1 MSTATP
7 AQHGMWLT
15 ERLGLAATAYH
26 MPLPVWLDGPLDPA
40 RLADAVAAAVARHPV
55 LSCAFIEDD
64 GELRVVPAAR
74 TPSLQVGAAPD
85 DLAVFV
91 REHTLAPFDLAAGP
105 LIRFDLVP
113 AGPDRHLLL
122 IVAHHL
128 VFDGESKEILLTDLA
143 TGYSAPTPPTSPGAA
158 HAAAGPAVSEKLH
171 ESGAGLPQFPR
182 KSRNPAGHDSRRT
195 GVGAARSAKE
205 VPARAGE
212 HWSGYRAPGEPS
224 LPGLRGTTAPGATA
238 GVLVPFTLDAAAIRA
253 AAGELGATTFEV
265 VLAGLLTLLDRYGD
279 PAPVVGVDLGTRPT
293 DGHDRVGLHVNE
305 LPVGLAATD
314 PAAARVTVRERV
326 AHVRRLLRDIY
337 AVRAVPLS
345 RAVSGLAPRAA
356 LTPVSISYRRRVRP
370 TPEFAG
376 LGVRVEWTAFH
387 HAARNALHVQLLD
400 DPAAV
405 DLPVLLHVDPAR
417 LDPGDA
423 ARIGTH
429 LRLLL
434 DGFARRPDAPL
445 RDLDLLDPSEH
456 ELLAGWNATA
466 RPVPGPPTL
475 HELVDARIVAQPDAV
490 AVVAA
495 DSAMTYAQLDAEAGA
510 VAAQLRER
518 GIGSGDLVGV
528 CLPRTSRLLPAL
540 LGVLRT
546 GAAYLPLD
554 PEHPVARRDALLADA
569 CPAALLV
576 ADGDG
581 ATVLGEATPA
591 AVIGEEPTLLGETM
605 PPTADEGRGTESGAG
620 TSPVATGDPAVAR
633 RHEPGLCYVIYTS
646 GSTGRP
652 KGVAVEHP
660 SVVNLLHALPEV
672 VPTGPGDV
680 WLAVASAA
688 FDMSVPELWLP
699 LVTGGTVV
707 LATAEQARDGEL
719 LLKLLRLTGVTHAHL
734 TPSTWRR
741 LVDAGFAERGVVAV
755 CGAEALP
762 APLAAELR
770 ARTKRLVNLY
780 GPTET
785 TVWSTAA
792 DLTGD
797 GPVTIGRPLA
807 NTTAYVLD
815 AGLRP
820 LPYGVVGE
828 LCLGG
833 AGVARGYLNRPEMT
847 AARFVDTAWGRLYRT
862 GDRVRRL
869 PDGSL
874 EFHGRADDQLKV
886 RGHRIEPG
894 EVEAHLR
901 AAESVVDA
909 AVTVS
914 PDGDALVA
922 YLVGAPDPARL
933 RERLAAGLPG
943 YLVPSV
949 FTLVEQLPRNANGK
963 LDRAALAGLA
973 GAPLVPQTSARPYTG
988 LALQV
993 YEIWREVLG
1002 HGEIGPDDDL
1012 FDLGGHSLT
1021 VTKIAARLRRRLGVD
1036 LPLHVF
1042 FDTPTING
1050 IVAAADR

>member
-26 MPLPVWLDGPLDPA
+26 MPLPVWLDGPLDVS
-40 RLADAVAAAVARHPV
+40 RLADACAAAVARHPV
-55 LSCAFIEDD
+55 LSCAFTERE
-64 GELRVVPAAR
+64 GELLLTPAACP
-74 TPSLQVGAAPD
+74 PSLVVGDAPE
-85 DLAVFV
+85 DLTAFV
-91 REHTLAPFDLAAGP
+91 RERTLAPFDLATGP

-113 AGPDRHLLL
+113 AGPGRHLLL

-128 VFDGESKEILLTDLA
+128 VFDGESKEILLADLA
-143 TGYSAPTPPTSPGAA
+143 AAYSTPDGTTK
-158 HAAAGPAVSEKLH
+158 AAAIASP
-171 ESGAGLPQFPR
+171 SGEPDRVAALLPR
-182 KSRNPAGHDSRRT
+182 
-195 GVGAARSAKE
+195 AAE
-205 VPARAGE
+205 HWARAF
-212 HWSGYRAPGEPS
+212 RAPGEPS
-224 LPGLRGTTAPGATA
+224 LPGLQATTSPGARP
-238 GVLVPFTLDAAAIRA
+238 GVVVPLALDAVTLRAVAA
-253 AAGELGATTFEV
+253 ELGATTFEV

-279 PAPVVGVDLGTRPT
+279 PAPVVGVDLGTRPA
-293 DGHDRVGLHVNE
+293 DGHGRVGLHVNE
-305 LPVGLAATD
+305 LPVGVSATD
-314 PAAARVTVRERV
+314 PAEPLTVRERV
-326 AHVRRLLRDIY
+326 AQVRRLLRETY
-337 AVRAVPLS
+337 PVRAVPLS

-356 LTPVSISYRRRVRP
+356 LTPVSISYRRRTRP
-370 TPEFAG
+370 APVFAG
-376 LGVRVEWTAFH
+376 LDARVEWTAFH

-400 DPAAV
+400 DPAAA
-405 DLPVLLHVDPAR
+405 DLPTLLHVDPSR
-417 LDPGDA
+417 LAPADT
-423 ARIGTH
+423 ARIGAH
-429 LRLLL
+429 LRNLL

-445 RDLDLLDPSEH
+445 PDLDILDPSEH
-456 ELLAGWNATA
+456 DLLAAWNDTGRA
-466 RPVPGPPTL
+466 VPGPQTL
-475 HELVDARIVAQPDAV
+475 HELVDARIAARPDAI

-495 DSAMTYAQLDAEAGA
+495 DSAMTYAQLDAEAAA
-510 VAAQLRER
+510 VAALLRDR
-518 GIGSGDLVGV
+518 GIGSGDLVAV

-554 PEHPVARRDALLADA
+554 PEHPEARRDGLLADA
-569 CPAALLV
+569 RPAAVLT

-581 ATVLGEATPA
+581 ATVLGEIMAATGDSA
-591 AVIGEEPTLLGETM
+591 
-605 PPTADEGRGTESGAG
+605 TAPLMTGDTATAPLMTGGTATAPLS
-620 TSPVATGDPAVAR
+620 TGDPASPPTVVGGPAVPG

-652 KGVAVEHP
+652 KGVAVEHR

-672 VPTGPGDV
+672 VPTRPGDV

-741 LVDAGFAERGVVAV
+741 LVDAGFAEPGVIAV

-770 ARTKRLVNLY
+770 SRTKRLVNVY

-792 DLTGD
+792 DLTAD

-815 AGLRP
+815 VALRP
-820 LPYGVVGE
+820 VPYGVVGE

-833 AGVARGYLNRPEMT
+833 AGVARGYLGRADLT

-909 AVTVS
+909 AVTAS
-914 PDGDALVA
+914 ADGDALVA
-922 YLVGAPDPARL
+922 YIVGAPDPVRL
-933 RERLAAGLPG
+933 REQLSAGLPG

-973 GAPLVPQTSARPYTG
+973 GTPLVPQASPQPYTG

>member
-40 RLADAVAAAVARHPV
+40 RLADACAAAVARHPV
-55 LSCAFIEDD
+55 LSCAFTEQD
-64 GELRVVPAAR
+64 GELQTAPAAR
-74 TPSLQVGAAPD
+74 TPSLRLSAAPD
-85 DLAVFV
+85 DLAAFV
-91 REHTLAPFDLAAGP
+91 RERTLAPFDLAAGP

-113 AGPDRHLLL
+113 AGPGRHLLL

-128 VFDGESKEILLTDLA
+128 VFDGESKEILLADLA
-143 TGYSAPTPPTSPGAA
+143 AAYSTPPPAPRDPAPGAGRTE
-158 HAAAGPAVSEKLH
+158 AGPAVSGKPQQSRTEFLH
-171 ESGAGLPQFPR
+171 LPRNWP
-182 KSRNPAGHDSRRT
+182 NPAARQDGVAG
-195 GVGAARSAKE
+195 GVGEEGWSGE
-205 VPARAGE
+205 VMVRAVE
-212 HWSGYRAPGEPS
+212 HWAGFRAPGEPS
-224 LPGLRGTTAPGATA
+224 LPGLRGVSAAGARPGVA
-238 GVLVPFTLDAAAIRA
+238 VPFDLDAVAVRA
-253 AAGELGATTFEV
+253 AAAELGATTFEV

-279 PAPVVGVDLGTRPT
+279 PAPTVGVDLGTRPA

-305 LPVGLAATD
+305 LPIGIPATGPAD
-314 PAAARVTVRERV
+314 PVTVRERV
-326 AHVRRLLRDIY
+326 AAVRHTLRETY
-337 AVRAVPLS
+337 PLRAVPLS

-356 LTPVSISYRRRVRP
+356 LTPVSISYRRRARP
-370 TPEFAG
+370 APVFAG
-376 LGVRVEWTAFH
+376 LDARVEWTAFH

-400 DPAAV
+400 DPAAA

-417 LDPGDA
+417 LDPADA
-423 ARIGTH
+423 ARVGAH
-429 LRLLL
+429 LRTLL
-434 DGFARRPDAPL
+434 DGFARQPDAPL
-445 RDLDLLDPSEH
+445 HDLDLLDPSEH
-456 ELLAGWNATA
+456 ELLATWNDTGRA
-466 RPVPGPPTL
+466 VPGPQAL
-475 HELVDARIVAQPDAV
+475 HELVGAAIAARPDAV

-495 DSAMTYAQLDAEAGA
+495 DSAMTYAQLDAEAAA
-510 VAAQLRER
+510 VAAQLRGR
-518 GIGSGDLVGV
+518 GIGPGDLVAV

-554 PEHPVARRDALLADA
+554 PEHPPARRDGLLADA
-569 CPAALLV
+569 
-576 ADGDG
+576 G
-581 ATVLGEATPA
+581 PA
-591 AVIGEEPTLLGETM
+591 AVLTADADGSTVLAETTPPIPGDPAM
-605 PPTADEGRGTESGAG
+605 PPT
-620 TSPVATGDPAVAR
+620 VGDPATPS

-652 KGVAVEHP
+652 KGVAVEHRA
-660 SVVNLLHALPEV
+660 VVNLLHALPDV

-719 LLKLLRLTGVTHAHL
+719 LLKLLRLTGATHAHL

-741 LVDAGFAERGVVAV
+741 LLDAGFAERGVVAV

-770 ARTKRLVNLY
+770 SQTSRLVNLY

-792 DLTGD
+792 DLTGG

-815 AGLRP
+815 AALRP
-820 LPYGVVGE
+820 VPHGIVGE

-833 AGVARGYLNRPEMT
+833 AGVARGYLGRPELT
-847 AARFVDTAWGRLYRT
+847 ADRFVDTAWGRLYRT

-874 EFHGRADDQLKV
+874 EFHGRIDDQLKV

-894 EVEAHLR
+894 EVEAFLR

-914 PDGDALVA
+914 ADGDALVA
-922 YLVGAPDPARL
+922 YVVGAPDPARL
-933 RERLAAGLPG
+933 REQLAAGLPG

-949 FTLVEQLPRNANGK
+949 FLLVEQLPRNANGK

-973 GAPLVPQTSARPYTG
+973 GAPLVPQASPRPYTG

>member
-26 MPLPVWLDGPLDPA
+26 MPLPVWLDGPLDA
-40 RLADAVAAAVARHPV
+40 TRLADAVAAAVARHPV
-55 LSCAFIEDD
+55 LSCAFTEDD
-64 GELRVVPAAR
+64 GELRTVAAAR
-74 TPSLQVGAAPD
+74 TPSLQAGAAPD
-85 DLAVFV
+85 DLAGFV
-91 REHTLAPFDLAAGP
+91 RERTLAPFDLSGGP

-113 AGPDRHLLL
+113 VGPERHLLL

-128 VFDGESKEILLTDLA
+128 VFDGESKEILLADLA
-143 TGYSAPTPPTSPGAA
+143 TAYSTPATPPGAA
-158 HAAAGPAVSEKLH
+158 QAAQRAADSGKPLPRNSPDPVPGH
-171 ESGAGLPQFPR
+171 ESGAGE
-182 KSRNPAGHDSRRT
+182 
-195 GVGAARSAKE
+195 GVS
-205 VPARAGE
+205 ARAGE
-212 HWSGYRAPGEPS
+212 HWAAYRMPGEPS

-238 GVLVPFTLDAAAIRA
+238 GAIVPFSLDAAGIRA
-253 AAGELGATTFEV
+253 AAAELGATTFET

-279 PAPVVGVDLGTRPT
+279 PAPVVAVDLGTRPA

-305 LPVGLAATD
+305 LPVALPGAD
-314 PAAARVTVRERV
+314 PAEPVTARERV
-326 AHVRRLLRDIY
+326 ALVRRLVREIY
-337 AVRAVPLS
+337 PLRAVPLS

-370 TPEFAG
+370 EPVFAG
-376 LGVRVEWTAFH
+376 LDVRVEWTAFH
-387 HAARNALHVQLLD
+387 HAARNALHVQVLD
-400 DPAAV
+400 DPAAP

-417 LDPGDA
+417 LDPADA
-423 ARIGTH
+423 ARIGAH
-429 LRLLL
+429 LRTLL
-434 DGFARRPDAPL
+434 DGFAQRPDAPL
-445 RDLDLLDPSEH
+445 HDLDLLDPSEH
-456 ELLAGWNATA
+456 ELLAAWNDTR
-466 RPVPGPPTL
+466 RPVPGPRTL
-475 HELVDARIVAQPDAV
+475 HELVDAWIAARPDTI

-495 DSAMTYAQLDAEAGA
+495 DSAMTYAQLDAEAAA
-510 VAAQLRER
+510 VTAQLRAR
-518 GIGSGDLVGV
+518 GIGPGDLVAV

-540 LGVLRT
+540 LGVLRC

-554 PEHPVARRDALLADA
+554 PEHPAARREALVADA

-581 ATVLGEATPA
+581 ATVLGEVAPRAGSGVPATPPA
-591 AVIGEEPTLLGETM
+591 A
-605 PPTADEGRGTESGAG
+605 SGVPLVPAVR
-620 TSPVATGDPAVAR
+620 PDPAGPVTTRAGDAAGPH

-652 KGVAVEHP
+652 KGVAVEHR

-680 WLAVASAA
+680 WLAVAPAA

-707 LATAEQARDGEL
+707 LATSEQARDGEL

-770 ARTKRLVNLY
+770 SRTKRLVNLY

-815 AGLRP
+815 AGLRL

-833 AGVARGYLNRPEMT
+833 AGVARGYLGRPELT

-894 EVEAHLR
+894 EVEAFLR

-914 PDGDALVA
+914 ADGDALVA

-933 RERLAAGLPG
+933 REQLAAGLPG

-973 GAPLVPQTSARPYTG
+973 GAPLAPPTSPRPYTG

>member
-40 RLADAVAAAVARHPV
+40 RLAEAVAAALARHPV
-55 LSCAFIEDD
+55 LSCAFAEDD
-64 GELRVVPAAR
+64 GELRVVPASR
-74 TPSLQVGAAPD
+74 TPSLQVGAAPV
-85 DLAVFV
+85 DLAEYVQE
-91 REHTLAPFDLAAGP
+91 RTLAPFDLAAGP
-105 LIRFDLVP
+105 LIRFDLMP
-113 AGPDRHLLL
+113 AGSDRHLLL

-143 TGYSAPTPPTSPGAA
+143 TGYSALTPSTSPGAA
-158 HAAAGPAVSEKLH
+158 HAAAGPAVSGELH
-171 ESGAGLPQFPR
+171 ESGAGLLQFPR
-182 KSRNPAGHDSRRT
+182 KSGNPAAGNDSR
-195 GVGAARSAKE
+195 GE
-205 VPARAGE
+205 RAGE
-212 HWSGYRAPGEPS
+212 AGLGGEVLALAGERWAGYRAPGEPS
-224 LPGLRGTTAPGATA
+224 LPGLRGTTGPGATA
-238 GVLVPFTLDAAAIRA
+238 GVVVPFTLDAVAIRA
-253 AAGELGATTFEV
+253 AAAELGATTFEV
-265 VLAGLLTLLDRYGD
+265 VLAGLLSLLDRYGD
-279 PAPVVGVDLGTRPT
+279 PAPVVGVDLGTRPA
-293 DGHDRVGLHVNE
+293 DGHDAVGLHVNE
-305 LPVGLAATD
+305 LPVGLAVTD
-314 PAAARVTVRERV
+314 PAAAPVTVRERV
-326 AHVRRLLRDIY
+326 AHVRRLLRDTY
-337 AVRAVPLS
+337 PVRAVPLS

-400 DPAAV
+400 DPAAA

-417 LDPGDA
+417 LDPAVA
-423 ARIGTH
+423 ARIGVH
-429 LRLLL
+429 LRNLL
-434 DGFARRPDAPL
+434 DGFARRPDTPL
-445 RDLDLLDPSEH
+445 HDLDLLDPSEH
-456 ELLAGWNATA
+456 ELLATWNATV
-466 RPVPGPPTL
+466 RPVPGPQTL
-475 HELVDARIVAQPDAV
+475 HELVDARIAAEPDAL

-510 VAAQLRER
+510 VAEQLRAR
-518 GIGSGDLVGV
+518 GIGPGDLVAV

-554 PEHPVARRDALLADA
+554 PEHPAARRDSLIADA
-569 CPAALLV
+569 SPAALLV
-576 ADGDG
+576 ADADG
-581 ATVLGEATPA
+581 VTVLGEATPPA
-591 AVIGEEPTLLGETM
+591 
-605 PPTADEGRGTESGAG
+605 
-620 TSPVATGDPAVAR
+620 PVGDPAVAQ

-652 KGVAVEHP
+652 KGVAVEHA

-741 LVDAGFAERGVVAV
+741 LIDAGFAERGVVAV

-792 DLTGD
+792 DLTGG

-820 LPYGVVGE
+820 LPHGVVGE

-833 AGVARGYLNRPEMT
+833 AGVARGYLGRPELT
-847 AARFVDTAWGRLYRT
+847 AARFVDTDWGRLYRT
-862 GDRVRRL
+862 GDRARRL

-894 EVEAHLR
+894 EVEAFLR

-914 PDGDALVA
+914 ADGDALVA

-933 RERLAAGLPG
+933 REQLAAGLPG

-973 GAPLVPQTSARPYTG
+973 GAPLVPEVSAQPYSG

>member
-40 RLADAVAAAVARHPV
+40 RLADACAAAVARHPV
-55 LSCAFIEDD
+55 LSCAFTETD
-64 GELRVVPAAR
+64 GELLLTPAAC
-74 TPSLQVGAAPD
+74 TPSLVVGTAPG

-91 REHTLAPFDLAAGP
+91 RERTVAPFDLAAGP
-105 LIRFDLVP
+105 LIRFDLVA
-113 AGPDRHLLL
+113 AGPERHLLL

-128 VFDGESKEILLTDLA
+128 VFDGESKEILLADLA
-143 TGYSAPTPPTSPGAA
+143 AAYSASDGAQPTAAEVGSNALVAGATPPPTA
-158 HAAAGPAVSEKLH
+158 E
-171 ESGAGLPQFPR
+171 
-182 KSRNPAGHDSRRT
+182 NPAPSRSEESAR
-195 GVGAARSAKE
+195 VAALLPEAVAHWAGA
-205 VPARAGE
+205 
-212 HWSGYRAPGEPS
+212 YRAPGEPS
-224 LPGLRGTTAPGATA
+224 LPGLRAITPAGARPGVVVSLDLAA
-238 GVLVPFTLDAAAIRA
+238 VPVRA
-253 AAGELGATTFEV
+253 AAAEMDATTFEV

-279 PAPVVGVDLGTRPT
+279 PHPTVGVDLGTRPS
-293 DGHDRVGLHVNE
+293 DAHDRVGLYVNE
-305 LPVGLAATD
+305 LPVGVPATD
-314 PAAARVTVRERV
+314 PVDPVTVRERV
-326 AHVRRLLRDIY
+326 AAVRRGLRETY
-337 AVRAVPLS
+337 PLRAVPLS

-370 TPEFAG
+370 TPVFAG
-376 LGVRVEWTAFH
+376 LDVRVQWTAYH

-400 DPAAV
+400 DPAGPT
-405 DLPVLLHVDPAR
+405 LPVLLHVDPAR
-417 LDPGDA
+417 LDPAGA

-429 LRLLL
+429 LRTLL
-434 DGFARRPDAPL
+434 DGFVRHPDAHL
-445 RDLDLLDPSEH
+445 RDLDILDPSEH
-456 ELLAGWNATA
+456 ELLAAWNATG
-466 RPVPGPPTL
+466 RSVPGPQTL
-475 HELVDARIVAQPDAV
+475 HEVVDAQIAARPDAI
-490 AVVAA
+490 AVFAA
-495 DSAMTYAQLDAEAGA
+495 DSAMTYAQLDAEAAA
-510 VAAQLRER
+510 VTARLRER
-518 GIGSGDLVGV
+518 GIGPGDLVAV

-554 PEHPVARRDALLADA
+554 PEHPEARRDGLLADA
-569 CPAALLV
+569 RPAAVLT

-581 ATVLGEATPA
+581 VTVLGEAEAGAVAGPA
-591 AVIGEEPTLLGETM
+591 APM
-605 PPTADEGRGTESGAG
+605 R
-620 TSPVATGDPAVAR
+620 
-633 RHEPGLCYVIYTS
+633 EPGLCYVIYTS

-652 KGVAVEHP
+652 KGVAVEHRG
-660 SVVNLLHALPEV
+660 VVNLLHALPEV

-699 LVTGGTVV
+699 LATGGTVV

-762 APLAAELR
+762 GPLAAELR
-770 ARTKRLVNLY
+770 SRTKRLVNLY

-792 DLTGD
+792 DLTAD

-815 AGLRP
+815 AALRP
-820 LPYGVVGE
+820 VPHGVVGE

-833 AGVARGYLNRPEMT
+833 AGVARGYLGRPELT

-862 GDRVRRL
+862 GDRVCRL

-909 AVTVS
+909 AVTAS
-914 PDGDALVA
+914 ADGAALVA
-922 YLVGAPDPARL
+922 YVVGTPDPARL
-933 RERLAAGLPG
+933 REQLAAALPA
-943 YLVPSV
+943 YLVPSA
-949 FTLVEQLPRNANGK
+949 FMLVEQLPRNANGK

-973 GAPLVPQTSARPYTG
+973 GTPLVPRASPRPYTG

>member
-15 ERLGLAATAYH
+15 EHLGLAATAYH

-55 LSCAFIEDD
+55 LSCAFAEDD
-64 GELRVVPAAR
+64 GELRVIPAAR
-74 TPSLQVGAAPD
+74 TPSLQAGAAPA
-85 DLAVFV
+85 DLAEYV
-91 REHTLAPFDLAAGP
+91 RERTLAPFDLAAGP

-143 TGYSAPTPPTSPGAA
+143 TAYSTQAA
-158 HAAAGPAVSEKLH
+158 HAGPAVSGKLQ
-171 ESGAGLPQFPR
+171 EPGVGMLQFPR
-182 KSRNPAGHDSRRT
+182 NSGNPAGHDSVAE
-195 GVGAARSAKE
+195 GVGEAGLVEE
-205 VPARAGE
+205 VVARAGE
-212 HWSGYRAPGEPS
+212 HWSGYLSPGEPH
-224 LPGLRGTTAPGATA
+224 LPGLRGNTTPGATA
-238 GVLVPFTLDAAAIRA
+238 GVSVQFSLEATTIRA
-253 AAGELGATTFEV
+253 AAAELGATAFEV
-265 VLAGLLTLLDRYGD
+265 VLAGLLTLLGRYGD
-279 PAPVVGVDLGTRPT
+279 PAPVVGVDLGTRPA

-305 LPVGLAATD
+305 LPVGL
-314 PAAARVTVRERV
+314 PAADLADLADPVTARGRV
-326 AHVRRLLRDIY
+326 AQVRRLLRETY
-337 AVRAVPLS
+337 PLRAVPLS

-370 TPEFAG
+370 TPVFAG
-376 LGVRVEWTAFH
+376 LDARVEWTAFH
-387 HAARNALHVQLLD
+387 HAARNALHVQVLD
-400 DPAAV
+400 DPAAA

-417 LDPGDA
+417 LDPADA
-423 ARIGTH
+423 ARIGAH
-429 LRLLL
+429 LRTLL
-434 DGFARRPDAPL
+434 DGFVQRPDTPL
-445 RDLDLLDPSEH
+445 RDLDLLEPSEH
-456 ELLAGWNATA
+456 ELLAAWNATA
-466 RPVPGPPTL
+466 RPVPGPQTL
-475 HELVDARIVAQPDAV
+475 HELVDAVIAARPDAV

-495 DSAMTYAQLDAEAGA
+495 DSAMTYAQLDAEATA
-510 VAAQLRER
+510 VVGQLRER
-518 GIGSGDLVGV
+518 GIGPGDLVAV

-554 PEHPVARRDALLADA
+554 PEHPSARRDALITDA
-569 CPAALLV
+569 CPAALLA

-581 ATVLGEATPA
+581 ATVLGEATP
-591 AVIGEEPTLLGETM
+591 PTVSGGLGMSRATTGN
-605 PPTADEGRGTESGAG
+605 PGTPVTA
-620 TSPVATGDPAVAR
+620 PGDPDASAGDLALPG

-652 KGVAVEHP
+652 KGVAVEHR

-762 APLAAELR
+762 AQLAAELR
-770 ARTKRLVNLY
+770 TRTKRLVNLY

-815 AGLRP
+815 ARLRA

-833 AGVARGYLNRPEMT
+833 AGVARGYLGRPELT
-847 AARFVDTAWGRLYRT
+847 AARFVDTQWGRLYRT

-894 EVEAHLR
+894 EVEAFLR

-914 PDGDALVA
+914 ADGDALVA

-933 RERLAAGLPG
+933 REQLTAGLPG
-943 YLVPSV
+943 YLVPSA

-973 GAPLVPQTSARPYTG
+973 GAPLVPEVPAQPYSG

>member
-40 RLADAVAAAVARHPV
+40 RLADACAVAVARHPV
-55 LSCAFIEDD
+55 LSCAFAERD
-64 GELRVVPAAR
+64 GDLLLTPAACP
-74 TPSLQVGAAPD
+74 PSLVVGDAPE
-85 DLAVFV
+85 DLPAFV
-91 REHTLAPFDLAAGP
+91 RERTLAPFDLASGP

-113 AGPDRHLLL
+113 AGPGRHLLL

-128 VFDGESKEILLTDLA
+128 VFDGESKEILLADLA
-143 TGYSAPTPPTSPGAA
+143 AAYSTPDGTTTGAA
-158 HAAAGPAVSEKLH
+158 ATASLRGESDRVAAL
-171 ESGAGLPQFPR
+171 LPQ
-182 KSRNPAGHDSRRT
+182 AVEHW
-195 GVGAARSAKE
+195 
-205 VPARAGE
+205 ARAF
-212 HWSGYRAPGEPS
+212 RAPGEPS
-224 LPGLRGTTAPGATA
+224 LPGLRATTSPGARP
-238 GVLVPFTLDAAAIRA
+238 GVAVPLELDAVTVRAVAA
-253 AAGELGATTFEV
+253 ELGATTFEV

-279 PAPVVGVDLGTRPT
+279 PAPVIGVDLGTRPA
-293 DGHDRVGLHVNE
+293 DGHDRIGLHVNE
-305 LPVGLAATD
+305 LPVGIPATD
-314 PAAARVTVRERV
+314 PADPRTVRERV
-326 AHVRRLLRDIY
+326 AQARGLLRETY
-337 AVRAVPLS
+337 PLRAVPLS

-356 LTPVSISYRRRVRP
+356 LTPVSVSYRRRTRP
-370 TPEFAG
+370 APVFAG
-376 LGVRVEWTAFH
+376 LDARVEWTAFH

-400 DPAAV
+400 DPGAPE
-405 DLPVLLHVDPAR
+405 LPVLLHVDPSR
-417 LDPGDA
+417 LDPADA
-423 ARIGTH
+423 ARIGAH
-429 LRLLL
+429 LRILL
-434 DGFARRPDAPL
+434 DGFAGRPDAPL
-445 RDLDLLDPSEH
+445 PDLDLLDRSEH
-456 ELLAGWNATA
+456 DLLAAWNDTG
-466 RPVPGPPTL
+466 RTVTGPQTL
-475 HELVDARIVAQPDAV
+475 HELVDARIAARPDAI

-495 DSAMTYAQLDAEAGA
+495 DSAMTYAQLDAEAAA
-510 VAAQLRER
+510 VAALLRER
-518 GIGSGDLVGV
+518 GIGPGDLVAV

-554 PEHPVARRDALLADA
+554 PEHPEARRDGLLADA
-569 CPAALLV
+569 RPAAVLT

-581 ATVLGEATPA
+581 VTVLGETLAATDGPA
-591 AVIGEEPTLLGETM
+591 AP
-605 PPTADEGRGTESGAG
+605 D
-620 TSPVATGDPAVAR
+620 

-652 KGVAVEHP
+652 KGVTVEHRG
-660 SVVNLLHALPEV
+660 VVNLLHALPEV

-741 LVDAGFAERGVVAV
+741 LVDAGFAEPGVVAV

-770 ARTKRLVNLY
+770 SCTKRLVNLY

-815 AGLRP
+815 AALCPVPHGI
-820 LPYGVVGE
+820 VGE

-833 AGVARGYLNRPEMT
+833 AGVARGYLGRPELT
-847 AARFVDTAWGRLYRT
+847 GTRFVDTRWGRLYRT

-909 AVTVS
+909 AVTAS
-914 PDGDALVA
+914 ADGDALVA
-922 YLVGAPDPARL
+922 YVVGAPDPVRL
-933 RERLAAGLPG
+933 RERLTAGLPG

-973 GAPLVPQTSARPYTG
+973 GTPLVPQASASPYTG

-1050 IVAAADR
+1050 IVTAADR

>member
-26 MPLPVWLDGPLDPA
+26 MPLPVWLDGPLDA
-40 RLADAVAAAVARHPV
+40 SRLADACAAAVARHPV
-55 LSCAFIEDD
+55 LSCAFAETD
-64 GELRVVPAAR
+64 GELLLTPAACP
-74 TPSLQVGAAPD
+74 PSLVVGDAPE
-85 DLAVFV
+85 DLTAFV
-91 REHTLAPFDLAAGP
+91 RERTLAPFDLATGP

-113 AGPDRHLLL
+113 AGPGRHLLL

-128 VFDGESKEILLTDLA
+128 VFDGESKEILLADLA
-143 TGYSAPTPPTSPGAA
+143 AAYSALDGTTSAVAIADGQ
-158 HAAAGPAVSEKLH
+158 AAAGPAAKLSALADAPVRAAALLPPSPSG
-171 ESGAGLPQFPR
+171 ESDHIAALLPQAAAHWA
-182 KSRNPAGHDSRRT
+182 PAF
-195 GVGAARSAKE
+195 
-205 VPARAGE
+205 
-212 HWSGYRAPGEPS
+212 RAPGEPS
-224 LPGLRGTTAPGATA
+224 LPGLRATTSPGARP
-238 GVLVPFTLDAAAIRA
+238 GVVVPLELDAVTVRA
-253 AAGELGATTFEV
+253 VAGELGATTFEV

-279 PAPVVGVDLGTRPT
+279 PAPVVGVDLGTRPA

-305 LPVGLAATD
+305 LPVGVPATD
-314 PAAARVTVRERV
+314 PADPLTVRERV
-326 AHVRRLLRDIY
+326 AQVRRLLRETY
-337 AVRAVPLS
+337 PVRAVPLS

-356 LTPVSISYRRRVRP
+356 LTPVSISYRRRTRP
-370 TPEFAG
+370 SPVFAG
-376 LGVRVEWTAFH
+376 LDARVEWTAFH

-400 DPAAV
+400 DPAAP
-405 DLPVLLHVDPAR
+405 DLPALLHVDPSR
-417 LDPGDA
+417 LDPADA
-423 ARIGTH
+423 ARIGAH
-429 LRLLL
+429 LRTLLA
-434 DGFARRPDAPL
+434 GFAGRPDAPL
-445 RDLDLLDPSEH
+445 HDLDIRDPSEH
-456 ELLAGWNATA
+456 DLLAAWNDTGRA
-466 RPVPGPPTL
+466 VPGPQTL
-475 HELVDARIVAQPDAV
+475 HELVDARIAARPDAI

-495 DSAMTYAQLDAEAGA
+495 DSAMTYAQLDAEAAA
-510 VAAQLRER
+510 VAAQLRDR
-518 GIGSGDLVGV
+518 GIGPGDLVAV
-528 CLPRTSRLLPAL
+528 CLTRTSRLLPAL

-554 PEHPVARRDALLADA
+554 PEHPEARRDGLLADA
-569 CPAALLV
+569 RPAAVLT

-581 ATVLGEATPA
+581 VTVLGETL
-591 AVIGEEPTLLGETM
+591 AVTGGP
-605 PPTADEGRGTESGAG
+605 GAPG
-620 TSPVATGDPAVAR
+620 

-652 KGVAVEHP
+652 KGVAVEHRG
-660 SVVNLLHALPEV
+660 VVNLLHALPEV
-672 VPTGPGDV
+672 VPTGQGDV

-741 LVDAGFAERGVVAV
+741 LVDAGFAEPGVIAV

-770 ARTKRLVNLY
+770 SRTKRLVNLY

-815 AGLRP
+815 AALRP
-820 LPYGVVGE
+820 VPHGVVGE

-833 AGVARGYLNRPEMT
+833 AGVARGYLGRPELT

-909 AVTVS
+909 AVTAS
-914 PDGDALVA
+914 ADGDGLVA
-922 YLVGAPDPARL
+922 YIVGAPDPVRL
-933 RERLAAGLPG
+933 REQLAAGLPG

-973 GAPLVPQTSARPYTG
+973 GTPLVPQSSPRPYTG

>member
-15 ERLGLAATAYH
+15 ERLGLAGTAYH

-40 RLADAVAAAVARHPV
+40 RLADACAVAVARHPV
-55 LSCAFIEDD
+55 LSCAFTERD
-64 GELRVVPAAR
+64 GDLLLIPAACP
-74 TPSLQVGAAPD
+74 PSLVVGDAPE
-85 DLAVFV
+85 DLTAFV
-91 REHTLAPFDLAAGP
+91 RERTLAPFDLAAGP
-105 LIRFDLVP
+105 LIRLDLVP
-113 AGPDRHLLL
+113 AGPGRHLLL

-128 VFDGESKEILLTDLA
+128 VFDGESKEILLADLA
-143 TGYSAPTPPTSPGAA
+143 TAYSAPDGTASAVAPADGQ
-158 HAAAGPAVSEKLH
+158 AAAGPAAL
-171 ESGAGLPQFPR
+171 LPQ
-182 KSRNPAGHDSRRT
+182 AVEHW
-195 GVGAARSAKE
+195 
-205 VPARAGE
+205 ARAF
-212 HWSGYRAPGEPS
+212 RAPGEPS
-224 LPGLRGTTAPGATA
+224 LPGLRATTPPGARP
-238 GVLVPFTLDAAAIRA
+238 GVVVPLALDAVTVRAVAA
-253 AAGELGATTFEV
+253 ELGATTFEV

-279 PAPVVGVDLGTRPT
+279 PAPVIGVDLGTRAA

-305 LPVGLAATD
+305 LPVGVPATD
-314 PAAARVTVRERV
+314 PADPRTGRERV
-326 AHVRRLLRDIY
+326 AQVRRLLRETY
-337 AVRAVPLS
+337 PLRAVPLS

-356 LTPVSISYRRRVRP
+356 LTPVSVSYRRRTRP
-370 TPEFAG
+370 APVFAG
-376 LGVRVEWTAFH
+376 LGTRVEWTAFH

-400 DPAAV
+400 DPDAAE
-405 DLPVLLHVDPAR
+405 LPVLLHVDPSR
-417 LDPGDA
+417 LDPADA
-423 ARIGTH
+423 ARIGAH
-429 LRLLL
+429 LRILL
-434 DGFARRPDAPL
+434 DGFAQRPDAPL
-445 RDLDLLDPSEH
+445 HDLDLVDQSEH
-456 ELLAGWNATA
+456 DLLAAWNDIGRA
-466 RPVPGPPTL
+466 VPGPQTL
-475 HELVDARIVAQPDAV
+475 HELVEAGIAARPDAV

-495 DSAMTYAQLDAEAGA
+495 DSAMTYAQLDAEAAA
-510 VAAQLRER
+510 VAAQLRDR
-518 GIGSGDLVGV
+518 GIGPGDLVAV

-554 PEHPVARRDALLADA
+554 PEHPEARRDGLLADA
-569 CPAALLV
+569 RPAAVLT

-581 ATVLGEATPA
+581 VTVLDETMAATDDPA
-591 AVIGEEPTLLGETM
+591 AAL
-605 PPTADEGRGTESGAG
+605 
-620 TSPVATGDPAVAR
+620 PVTGDLATRPTVVGGPAAPG

-652 KGVAVEHP
+652 KGVAVEHR

-699 LVTGGTVV
+699 LATGGTVV

-741 LVDAGFAERGVVAV
+741 LVDAGFAEPGVIAV

-762 APLAAELR
+762 APLAVELR
-770 ARTKRLVNLY
+770 SRTKRLVNLY

-797 GPVTIGRPLA
+797 APVTIGRPLA

-815 AGLRP
+815 AALRP
-820 LPYGVVGE
+820 VPHGIVGE

-833 AGVARGYLNRPEMT
+833 AGVARGYLGRPELT

-901 AAESVVDA
+901 AAGSVVDA
-909 AVTVS
+909 AVTAS
-914 PDGDALVA
+914 ADGDALVA
-922 YLVGAPDPARL
+922 YIVGAPDPVRL
-933 RERLAAGLPG
+933 REQLAAGLPG

-963 LDRAALAGLA
+963 LDRAALAGLT
-973 GAPLVPQTSARPYTG
+973 GTPLVPQALPRPYTG

>member
-15 ERLGLAATAYH
+15 ESLGLAATAYH
-26 MPLPVWLDGPLDPA
+26 MPLPVWLDGPLDQA

-55 LSCAFIEDD
+55 LSCAFAEDD
-64 GELRVVPAAR
+64 GELRLVPAAR
-74 TPSLQVGAAPD
+74 TPSLQVGVAPV
-85 DLAVFV
+85 DLATFV
-91 REHTLAPFDLAAGP
+91 RERTLAPFDLAEGP

-113 AGPDRHLLL
+113 AEPDRHLLL

-128 VFDGESKEILLTDLA
+128 VFDGESKEILLADLA
-143 TGYSAPTPPTSPGAA
+143 TAYSTAA
-158 HAAAGPAVSEKLH
+158 PAV
-171 ESGAGLPQFPR
+171 AC
-182 KSRNPAGHDSRRT
+182 PAGHESLSG
-195 GVGAARSAKE
+195 GVEGSGWGEEVSAQ
-205 VPARAGE
+205 AGE
-212 HWSGYRAPGEPS
+212 HWSAYRTPGEPS
-224 LPGLRGTTAPGATA
+224 LPGLCGSTAPGATA
-238 GVLVPFTLDAAAIRA
+238 GVVVPFTLDAAVRGTA
-253 AAGELGATTFEV
+253 AELAATTFEV

-279 PAPVVGVDLGTRPT
+279 PAPVVGVDLGTRPA
-293 DGHDRVGLHVNE
+293 DGHDRVGLFVNE
-305 LPVGLAATD
+305 LPVSLPATD
-314 PAAARVTVRERV
+314 PSGPSGPATARGRV
-326 AHVRRLLRDIY
+326 AQVRRLLRETY
-337 AVRAVPLS
+337 PLRAVPLS

-356 LTPVSISYRRRVRP
+356 LTPVSISYRRRARP
-370 TPEFAG
+370 APVFAG
-376 LGVRVEWTAFH
+376 LGVTVEWTAFH
-387 HAARNALHVQLLD
+387 HAARNALHVQVLD
-400 DPAAV
+400 DPAAP

-417 LDPGDA
+417 LDPADA
-423 ARIGTH
+423 ARIGVH
-429 LRLLL
+429 LRALL

-445 RDLDLLDPSEH
+445 RDLDILDLSEH
-456 ELLAGWNATA
+456 ELLAAWNATA
-466 RPVPGPPTL
+466 RPVPGPQTL
-475 HELVDARIVAQPDAV
+475 HELVDARIAARPDAV
-490 AVVAA
+490 AVVAG
-495 DSAMTYAQLDAEAGA
+495 DSAMTYAQLDAEAAA
-510 VAAQLRER
+510 VAAHLRER
-518 GIGSGDLVGV
+518 GIGPGELVAV

-554 PEHPVARRDALLADA
+554 PEHPAARRDALIADA
-569 CPAALLV
+569 RPAALLAAV
-576 ADGDG
+576 GDG
-581 ATVLGEATPA
+581 ATVLAEATP
-591 AVIGEEPTLLGETM
+591 PT
-605 PPTADEGRGTESGAG
+605 
-620 TSPVATGDPAVAR
+620 VVGDPPVPQP
-633 RHEPGLCYVIYTS
+633 HEPGLCYVIYTS

-652 KGVAVEHP
+652 KGVAVEHR

-672 VPTGPGDV
+672 VPTGPGNV
-680 WLAVASAA
+680 WLAVAPAA

-770 ARTKRLVNLY
+770 ARTKCLVNLY

-833 AGVARGYLNRPEMT
+833 TGVARGYLGRPELT
-847 AARFVDTAWGRLYRT
+847 AERFVDTEWGRLYRT

-894 EVEAHLR
+894 EVEAFLR

-914 PDGDALVA
+914 ADGDALVA

-973 GAPLVPQTSARPYTG
+973 GAPLVPEVSAQPYTG